1 MSVDAVDTLIHD
13 LHVVADEPVAGAAAD
28 GDAENGD
35 GADESGPRC
44 QFDQIQSPSCP
55 AQLRGMLRA
64 APVSVAKRRSK
75 DARRS
80 EKVQLD
86 CKKISTI
93 GVFAVLRR
101 FMVWLV
107 GAIFLTCW
115 DGHCRISKGEENLL
129 KALVFAAADNYQA
142 HDGKAWGAFG

>member
-1 MSVDAVDTLIHD
+1 
-13 LHVVADEPVAGAAAD
+13 
-28 GDAENGD
+28 
-35 GADESGPRC
+35 
-44 QFDQIQSPSCP
+44 
-55 AQLRGMLRA
+55 MLRA

-93 GVFAVLRR
+93 DVFAVLRR

-107 GAIFLTCW
+107 VAIFLTCW

-129 KALVFAAADNYQA
+129 IALVFAAVDNYQA
-142 HDGKAWGAFG
+142 HDGKAWGAFR